1 MKALT
6 KAEWKT
12 AADALKRDLGRLH
25 DDPDATKGET
35 AEAIA
40 AYRYLR
46 RRERQASV

>member
-1 MKALT
+1 VTELT

-12 AADALKRDLGRLH
+12 AADALKRELTRLH
-25 DDPDATKGET
+25 DDPTATKKET

-46 RRERQASV
+46 KQER